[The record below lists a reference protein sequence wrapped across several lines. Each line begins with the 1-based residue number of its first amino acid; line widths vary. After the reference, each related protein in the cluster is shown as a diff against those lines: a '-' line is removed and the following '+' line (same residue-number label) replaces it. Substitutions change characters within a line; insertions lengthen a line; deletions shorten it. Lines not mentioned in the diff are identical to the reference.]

1 MGTPNLSPIVFES
14 TLTCESRMNSH
25 HSTVST
31 SSLISTAVSRWR
43 RSRLSEMV
51 MTMQLAHGM
60 PRGSFLFLLFNN
72 SMLEVNPSRQR
83 MPWQVNTLPIC
94 QSGSHW
100 QSCGV
105 SASDYANP
113 CSFSRLYN
121 VRSLIPICLAN
132 SLREPLKVASACTSV
147 LPPKGVD
154 VED

>member
-1 MGTPNLSPIVFES
+1 MGTPNLSPMVFES

-31 SSLISTAVSRWR
+31 SSLISTAMSKWR

-51 MTMQLAHGM
+51 MPMQLAHGM
-60 PRGSFLFLLFNN
+60 PRGEFLFLSFNN
-72 SMLEVNPSRQR
+72 SYLRIKLPRQW

-100 QSCGV
+100 QSFGV
-105 SASDYANP
+105 SASDQAKP
-113 CSFSRLYN
+113 CSFSRLYK
-121 VRSLIPICLAN
+121 VRSLIPMCLAS
-132 SLREPLKVASACTSV
+132 SLRVPLKVASACTSV
-147 LPPKGVD
+147 LPSKGVE